1 MWPQTATKNI
11 TCNTEDEMMCD
22 TGYDTMCDTNC
33 DTGYAQLT
41 DYTWELQL
49 WRWPPR
55 AFPDDRAAGVSQYWT
70 RNWSVMDEST

>member
-1 MWPQTATKNI
+1 
-11 TCNTEDEMMCD
+11 MMCD

-70 RNWSVMDEST
+70 RN